1 MVFMLAPSQHSDA
14 ASVEDSRPRG
24 LPQGWVSSTLGETAD
39 IVRGV
44 SFPKNARKLEPQ
56 SGYIACLRTA
66 NVQREVEWGDLWFI
80 PEEYIKNDSRY
91 VLPLDIL
98 ISVSNSRELVGKVA
112 QVTNLPH
119 KSTLGA
125 FISLLRF
132 SSSLDAKFCYFQ
144 MASADVQA
152 EIRQSASTT
161 TNISNVS
168 SSKLSVIT
176 LRVPPLPEQRRI
188 VAEIEKQ
195 FTRLDASVDGLKRTQ
210 ANLKRYRASVLKA
223 ACEGKLVSTEAELAR
238 TEGRD
243 YEPAD
248 RLLERILAE
257 RRAQWEAQEKRR
269 GKYKEPTA
277 PDTTDLPD
285 LPDGWNWATIGQL
298 SSRIQYGTSAK
309 ASADAS
315 GTPVIRMG
323 NIQEG
328 DLDLSDLKYLP
339 IQHPETQKTLLAS
352 GDLLFNRTNSSELVG
367 KSAVYKDSHP
377 TASFASYLI
386 RVIFLDGLSPDYVC
400 AYINSQHGRTYISR
414 VKSQQVGQANVNGT
428 KLAAMPIPL
437 PPWAEQ
443 RRIVAEVERHLSV
456 TQKAEAAVDAGLKRA
471 ERLRQS
477 ILKQA
482 FSGQLVPQ
490 DPDDEPAS
498 VLLER
503 IRAERATAE
512 AAAKAQRKP
521 KRRRRSKSAPARQLS
536 LSEQT
541 P

>member
-1 MVFMLAPSQHSDA
+1 MAAVEAGTGQIDLSQTRLFADVRKGYTRFSEGDVLFAKITPSM
-14 ASVEDSRPRG
+14 E
-24 LPQGWVSSTLGETAD
+24 
-39 IVRGV
+39 
-44 SFPKNARKLEPQ
+44 N
-56 SGYIACLRTA
+56 
-66 NVQREVEWGDLWFI
+66 
-80 PEEYIKNDSRY
+80 
-91 VLPLDIL
+91 
-98 ISVSNSRELVGKVA
+98 GKVA
-112 QVTNLPH
+112 VAKGLTNYSGCG
-119 KSTLGA
+119 STEFHVLRPGKCMSGD
-125 FISLLRF
+125 FLLFFLLQDTFRRE
-132 SSSLDAKFCYFQ
+132 ARGH
-144 MASADVQA
+144 MAGTAGQ
-152 EIRQSASTT
+152 
-161 TNISNVS
+161 
-168 SSKLSVIT
+168 
-176 LRVPPLPEQRRI
+176 LRVPAEFLREALIALPPLPEQRRI

-195 FTRLDASVDGLKRTQ
+195 FTRLDASVDGLKRAQT
-210 ANLKRYRASVLKA
+210 NLKRYRASVLKA
-223 ACEGKLVSTEAELAR
+223 ACEGKLVPTESELSR
-238 TEGRD
+238 SEGRD

-248 RLLERILAE
+248 RLLERILTE
-257 RRAQWEAQEKRR
+257 RRAQWESQEKRR
-269 GKYKEPTA
+269 GKYKEPATL
-277 PDTTDLPD
+277 DKSDLPD
-285 LPDGWNWATIGQL
+285 LPRGWTWATIGQL

-328 DLDLSDLKYLP
+328 NLDLSDLKYLP
-339 IQHPETQKTLLAS
+339 RQHPETHKTLLAP

-386 RVIFLDGLSPDYVC
+386 RVIFLGGLSPDYVC
-400 AYINSQHGRTYISR
+400 AHINSQHGRAYIST

-437 PPWAEQ
+437 PPLTEQ
-443 RRIVAEVERHLSV
+443 HRIVAEVERHLSV
-456 TQKAEAAVDAGLKRA
+456 IKKAEATVQVSLKRA

-503 IRAERATAE
+503 IRTERAVAE
-512 AAAKAQRKP
+512 AEAKAQRKP
-521 KRRRRSKSAPARQLS
+521 RRRRPKAAPARQLS